1 MANIL
6 SQIGGAVNVKLA
18 EKLNLAGGTITGEL
32 VVPAP
37 TAETQ
42 VAQKAQISALEAA
55 IGSYGNFVATIADVT
70 VSVSDTAAN
79 ILATASPANGT
90 VAVATDTNAIY
101 VADGGVF
108 SLSTIDTVN
117 AAVITALA
125 EYNASGDTEANIRL
139 RTSDATGTIMFGT
152 DTYDLYIFDGTDW
165 QTYNNDA

>member
-18 EKLNLAGGTITGEL
+18 EKLNLAGGTITGQL

-42 VAQKAQISALEAA
+42 VAQKAQISALEAQ
-55 IGSYGNFVATIADVT
+55 IGSYSNFVSTIADVT

-79 ILATASPANGT
+79 IFAIADPANGT

-108 SLSTIDTVN
+108 SVSNIDTVK

-139 RTSDATGTIMFGT
+139 RTGDATGTIMFGT
-152 DTYDLYIFDGTDW
+152 DTYDLYIFDGSAW

>member
-42 VAQKAQISALEAA
+42 VAQKAQISALEAQ

-70 VSVSDTAAN
+70 VSVCDTAAN
-79 ILATASPANGT
+79 IFAIADPANGT

-101 VADGGVF
+101 VADGGTF
-108 SLSTIDTVN
+108 SISDIDNVN

-139 RTSDATGTIMFGT
+139 RTGDATGTIMFGT
-152 DTYDLYIFDGTDW
+152 DTYDLYIFDGSAW

>member
-42 VAQKAQISALEAA
+42 VAQKAQISALEAQ

-79 ILATASPANGT
+79 IFAIADPANGT

-101 VADGGVF
+101 VADGGTF
-108 SLSTIDTVN
+108 SISDIDTVN

-139 RTSDATGTIMFGT
+139 RTGDATGTIMFGT
-152 DTYDLYIFDGTDW
+152 DTYDLYIFDGSAW

>member
-42 VAQKAQISALEAA
+42 VAQKAQISALEAQ
-55 IGSYGNFVATIADVT
+55 IGSYSNFVSTIADVT

-79 ILATASPANGT
+79 IFAIADPANGT

-101 VADGGVF
+101 VADGGTF
-108 SLSTIDTVN
+108 SISDIDTVN

-139 RTSDATGTIMFGT
+139 RTGDATGTIMFGT
-152 DTYDLYIFDGTDW
+152 DTYDLYIFDGSAW

>member
-42 VAQKAQISALEAA
+42 VAQKAQISALEAQ

-70 VSVSDTAAN
+70 VSVTDTAVN
-79 ILATASPANGT
+79 ILSDSSQADGT
-90 VAVATDTNAIY
+90 VAVATDTNAVY
-101 VADGGVF
+101 VSNNRVF
-108 SLSTIDTVN
+108 SVSSIDNVN
-117 AAVITALA
+117 SDVTTAIA
-125 EYNASGDTEANIRL
+125 EYNTSGDTEANIRL
-139 RTSDATGTIMFGT
+139 RTGDATGTIMFGT